1 MTASQNLRKSLAE
14 AAASPELDDPRVAG
28 GVRSVLKA
36 HEVGDR
42 VLKEIKLLKLKIDEI
57 SGVDR
62 PANELDGWMVVK
74 RKPEPEYDRAV
85 IQEAA
90 RLAVLQSRG
99 SIRIW

>member
-1 MTASQNLRKSLAE
+1 
-14 AAASPELDDPRVAG
+14 
-28 GVRSVLKA
+28 
-36 HEVGDR
+36 
-42 VLKEIKLLKLKIDEI
+42 
-57 SGVDR
+57 
-62 PANELDGWMVVK
+62 MVVK